1 MHCSAV
7 TATHSL
13 AVCAALVIVVVSLF
27 EQTSAL
33 PATPGLVTSKR
44 LSHVIRTRLAQV
56 AEVLRPSHSQHIK
69 HAVRRQLL
77 RPIQEKQSAGRD
89 QTEHTQQRS
98 VYIHI
103 T

>member
-1 MHCSAV
+1 MRRTGHSCRVAV
-7 TATHSL
+7 RTDQRTTRDARTGHQQ
-13 AVCAALVIVVVSLF
+13 A
-27 EQTSAL
+27 
-33 PATPGLVTSKR
+33 PVTR
-44 LSHVIRTRLAQV
+44 DQDPVAQV

-89 QTEHTQQRS
+89 QAEHTQQRS